1 MSIDRNSVI
10 PNKFK
15 SFDIDT
21 SNWPEQH
28 NFIANLPDNPDDFTE
43 EQWLKLLFPNNDM
56 QAKYDEFMQLR
67 RKLQSFQ
74 FLADPDPNVVIN
86 NEEINRRKSNIE
98 TFTNINPLVA
108 SLLRK
113 SYSQIEADLHSLTNL
128 GYRGPDS
135 FMEGLAPNTPEY
147 NTKRRIL
154 HNMLIL
160 FYARACSPPYYTG
173 YLQTDVR
180 VLAPLISFFYDIFT
194 GSNEQKEFAVY
205 TICVKFFLETKLYL
219 LIGTIST
226 LTWEVQ
232 DHSWQGNAF
241 TYYGFPNPRDRKPE
255 RFSNNGVSP
264 PYLLRIIF
272 IITWLKNLPSRRFK
286 TMRTK
291 EKIVL
296 VNDIVNQGCATFLT
310 GDYPQGLGYDGSIK
324 TFIANFLIKKD
335 PIYVYSGIIS
345 CFSDPNGSMWSFDK
359 MFQELEDNTE
369 GQATLSYSSP
379 NVDNLFGRPGDSG
392 ITMGFSKFR
401 NSPEGATYGALNINH
416 VNKVYKKLSQSVMYK
431 KKKTT
436 YFDKIVQKIAN
447 TWTIKATDLSN
458 KKKRKLLTDASTLG
472 MSNWQSQNWLQ
483 NVEDSGFLLTLRP
496 FSSGYR
502 DANSTSWNLAGGNR
516 ITLKNRKKGKRKTLK
531 L

>member
-1 MSIDRNSVI
+1 MSIDRNSVL

-67 RKLQSFQ
+67 RMLQSFQ

-86 NEEINRRKSNIE
+86 RQEINRRKTNIE
-98 TFTNINPLVA
+98 TFPNINPLVGT
-108 SLLRK
+108 LLRK
-113 SYSQIEADLHSLTNL
+113 SFGQIEADLNALKNE
-128 GYRGPDS
+128 GYRGPGVL
-135 FMEGLAPNTPEY
+135 MEGLTPGSPEY

-154 HNMLIL
+154 HNLLIL
-160 FYARACSPPYYTG
+160 FYARSCSPPYYNG
-173 YLQTDVR
+173 YLQSDVR
-180 VLAPLISFFYDIFT
+180 VLAPVIAFFYDIFT

-205 TICVKFFLETKLYL
+205 TICVKFFLETNLFK

-226 LTWEVQ
+226 LTWEEVG
-232 DHSWQGNAF
+232 HSWQGNTF
-241 TYYGFPNPRDRKPE
+241 TYSARKNGDGRPQ

-272 IITWLKNLPSRRFK
+272 IMTWLKNLPSRRFK
-286 TMRTK
+286 TMKNK

-296 VNDIVNQGCATFLT
+296 INDMIQGSATFLT

-379 NVDNLFGRPGDSG
+379 NVDNLFGRTGDAG
-392 ITMGFSKFR
+392 LTMGLARFR
-401 NSPEGATYGALNINH
+401 NSTEGANYGALNINH
-416 VNKVYKKLSQSVMYK
+416 VNKVYKKLSQPVMYK

-436 YFDKIVQKIAN
+436 YFNKIVQKIAN
-447 TWTIKATDLSN
+447 NWTIKATDLSD
-458 KKKRKLLTDASTLG
+458 KKKRKLVLDATTLGISDAS
-472 MSNWQSQNWLQ
+472 SQAWLQ
-483 NVEDSGFLLTLRP
+483 RVENHGFLLTLRP
-496 FSSGYR
+496 FASGYR
-502 DANSTSWNLAGGNR
+502 RANSTSWSLAGGNR

-531 L
+531 LY